1 MVPSFICCVFFVL
14 VIISPVI
21 GKRTCKPSIDLEP
34 LDNSCYNY
42 GDYFTIKYDAKCCE
56 EDLEVYICQIL
67 PFKECFYLDCLSPK
81 DYYFKIDIVD
91 PFVIGNTYCIEI
103 TDTKH
108 EVVVNTGLILVNE
121 KACYNGK
128 CIELA
133 FPYTS
138 IKPCYKTG
146 ETFSF
151 QYKAVCFSYFSKVL
165 VEKCDVNGCFEVR
178 WISNFQSDTFT
189 ITLDSSFTPGLYFF
203 RFSLE
208 GKQIFLSQSFFIT
221 NGDCSLCQGI
231 IVTPS

>member
-1 MVPSFICCVFFVL
+1 MVPSFIYCAFSIL
-14 VIISPVI
+14 IIISPVL
-21 GKRTCKPSIDLEP
+21 GRRSCKPSVELEP
-34 LDNSCYNY
+34 LENSCYNY
-42 GDYFTIKYDAKCCE
+42 GDSFSLKYYATCCD

-108 EVVVNTGLILVNE
+108 DVVVNTWLILVNE

-128 CIELA
+128 CLEMA

-138 IKPCYKTG
+138 IKPCYKIG
-146 ETFSF
+146 ETLSF

-165 VEKCDVNGCFEVR
+165 IEKCDVNGCDEVR
-178 WISNFQSDTFT
+178 WISNFQSDTFS
-189 ITLDSSFTPGLYFF
+189 IVLDSRFPSGNYYF
-203 RFSLE
+203 RFSLD
-208 GKQIFLSQSFFIT
+208 GKQLFVSDSFFT
-221 NGDCSLCQGI
+221 TEGDCSSCQGLQL
-231 IVTPS
+231 TP